1 MNNKPYMTALL
12 DQVGKQVE
20 HIDAVFTTLAK
31 MSDSVPFTESKEF
44 LKIHK
49 RYYRQDEIGVA
60 FMGQENK
67 SQPIADIIEYRGDD
81 YTYRGKAHLSA
92 EDWFDTGTHDFNI
105 SNKLTTEGRWNYF
118 ETCSD
123 EERNQINNGM
133 MLVDVQYSEC
143 DSYGFLLMTGK
154 GLKAL
159 EKSDPI
165 LYRAMTSLIDGNL
178 HWKHYGKEMFEIAE
192 MHEVTVTKDDG
203 TLETTVTE
211 NYYYWNFRHNQEG
224 MQLVGGKHY
233 DPDTK
238 TRSEP
243 MWNEKPNYDSSY
255 PEEMFPPL
263 ENALMKIRANNL
275 V

>member
-31 MSDSVPFTESKEF
+31 MSDSVPFTNSKEF

-49 RYYRQDEIGVA
+49 RFYRQDEIGVA
-60 FMGQENK
+60 FTGQEYK

-81 YTYRGKAHLSA
+81 YTHRGKAYLSA
-92 EDWFDTGTHDFNI
+92 EDWFDTGTHDFHSPAI
-105 SNKLTTEGRWNYF
+105 TKSWNYF
-118 ETCSD
+118 DTCSD

-133 MLVDVQYSEC
+133 MLVDIQYDEC

-192 MHEVTVTKDDG
+192 MQEVTVTKDDG

-211 NYYYWNFRHNQEG
+211 NYYYWNFRHNQDG
-224 MQLVGGKHY
+224 MELVGGTHY
-233 DPDTK
+233 DIDTK

-255 PEEMFPPL
+255 PEEMFLPL

>member
-1 MNNKPYMTALL
+1 MNNKPYMIALL

-31 MSDSVPFTESKEF
+31 MSDSVPFTNSKEF

-60 FMGQENK
+60 FTGQEYK
-67 SQPIADIIEYRGDD
+67 SQPIADINEYNGDD
-81 YTYRGKAHLSA
+81 YTHRGKAHLSA
-92 EDWFDTGTHDFNI
+92 EDWFDTGTHDFHSPAI
-105 SNKLTTEGRWNYF
+105 TKSWNYF
-118 ETCSD
+118 DTCSD

-133 MLVDVQYSEC
+133 MLVDIQYDEC

-165 LYRAMTSLIDGNL
+165 LYRAMTSLTDGDL
-178 HWKHYGKEMFEIAE
+178 HWKLYGKEMIEIAE
-192 MHEVTVTKDDG
+192 MHEVTITKDDG
-203 TLETTVTE
+203 TLETILTE
-211 NYYYWNFRHNQEG
+211 NYYYWNFRHNQDG
-224 MQLVGGKHY
+224 MELVGGTHY
-233 DPDTK
+233 DIDTK